1 MNYDFDALLSRVE
14 KPARYAGSEM
24 NAEVKPFDQAEVS
37 FAFCFPD
44 TYEVAMSHLGMK
56 ILYGILNELPY
67 AVCERVCMPWVS
79 FRIRIYCAPESP
91 SVSLWSRF
99 VSPTRIS
106 WLCSAVS
113 S

>member
-1 MNYDFDALLSRVE
+1 MSYDFDALLSRVE

-56 ILYGILNELPY
+56 IL
-67 AVCERVCMPWVS
+67 
-79 FRIRIYCAPESP
+79 
-91 SVSLWSRF
+91 
-99 VSPTRIS
+99 
-106 WLCSAVS
+106 
-113 S
+113 